1 MICTTRS
8 LSVLPAPHHPPPALR
23 RLAFCIKPVWDLFI
37 YYIRFLISSSFLSYL
52 FVSNQGERKPFVST
66 TRSQEFLLLLWT
78 HCITTISFCIFHIVG
93 QMRIKRCQFLRRS
106 ANLLWITAMIVCC
119 YVCIWLIAPIMWTCS
134 YQEWLQRGPSY
145 TLQQWYYATRSTISI
160 SWA

>member
-52 FVSNQGERKPFVST
+52 FVSNQGETKPFVLVYISRPSSSVVST
-66 TRSQEFLLLLWT
+66 ISSQEFLLLLWS
-78 HCITTISFCIFHIVG
+78 HCTTVLECLDKHKATLGADHPHTLNSINNLKPSSVVWLSRKVRCSRVIIKKSTLGWSPKYSYFH
-93 QMRIKRCQFLRRS
+93 
-106 ANLLWITAMIVCC
+106 
-119 YVCIWLIAPIMWTCS
+119 
-134 YQEWLQRGPSY
+134 
-145 TLQQWYYATRSTISI
+145 
-160 SWA
+160 